1 MPLLGIH
8 LSDMPA
14 GVDMIIM
21 LVMYPK
27 AYI

>member
-1 MPLLGIH
+1 LESICPICLL
-8 LSDMPA
+8 